1 MIPDVKKSIPYTV
14 CKKALL
20 HQPFFLQ
27 ACEDSI
33 PDNDMV
39 QQVKIHKGTGS
50 GYLLCQLNIRYG
62 RVRKSAGMIM
72 YQNDFPGLKA
82 NGPPH
87 DFLDIR
93 RRRVHI
99 ATANFLFP
107 HKAVFRVHIA
117 GIEMFLTFM
126 AEHFHKIGRHSV
138 RSIEIRQFPLAE
150 PTGKSSSQLYG
161 RADGDRLICPDS
173 RDICQIFPV
182 WFLNLGF
189 PAVFFQ
195 KRNHI

>member
-72 YQNDFPGLKA
+72 YQSACNICFFDDVFKNQVNIKGL
-82 NGPPH
+82 
-87 DFLDIR
+87 
-93 RRRVHI
+93 
-99 ATANFLFP
+99 
-107 HKAVFRVHIA
+107 
-117 GIEMFLTFM
+117 
-126 AEHFHKIGRHSV
+126 
-138 RSIEIRQFPLAE
+138 
-150 PTGKSSSQLYG
+150 
-161 RADGDRLICPDS
+161 RL
-173 RDICQIFPV
+173 
-182 WFLNLGF
+182 
-189 PAVFFQ
+189 
-195 KRNHI
+195 

>member
-1 MIPDVKKSIPYTV
+1 MIPDVKKAIPYTI

-72 YQNDFPGLKA
+72 YKSACNICFFD
-82 NGPPH
+82 
-87 DFLDIR
+87 D
-93 RRRVHI
+93 
-99 ATANFLFP
+99 
-107 HKAVFRVHIA
+107 VF
-117 GIEMFLTFM
+117 
-126 AEHFHKIGRHSV
+126 K
-138 RSIEIRQFPLAE
+138 
-150 PTGKSSSQLYG
+150 
-161 RADGDRLICPDS
+161 
-173 RDICQIFPV
+173 
-182 WFLNLGF
+182 N
-189 PAVFFQ
+189 
-195 KRNHI
+195 

>member
-72 YQNDFPGLKA
+72 YKNDSPGLKA

-93 RRRVHI
+93 GRRVQRWE
-99 ATANFLFP
+99 TYYFTFLP
-107 HKAVFRVHIA
+107 VA
-117 GIEMFLTFM
+117 
-126 AEHFHKIGRHSV
+126 
-138 RSIEIRQFPLAE
+138 RSAL
-150 PTGKSSSQLYG
+150 S
-161 RADGDRLICPDS
+161 ADGSLHPS
-173 RDICQIFPV
+173 HLTAGLFLPV
-182 WFLNLGF
+182 C
-189 PAVFFQ
+189 ASAH
-195 KRNHI
+195 R